1 MMSRAIKVRG
11 PYKGPSGHDHHVR
24 EFVRHLARQG
34 IRQQLIDLPEWG
46 PVKLPDAMRDPWF
59 DTLSEPVDASA
70 ILHFCMP
77 HQVKVET
84 GLLNVNYTMF
94 EASRIHKSWVAHNL
108 RHDLVILPTPS
119 SKDAW
124 VNSGF
129 PEDRIRLCPLGVDP
143 ARFHPGADPLEL
155 TDRRGRSV
163 RDYLTRVLNV
173 SELSPRKNLLGLL
186 RVWIR
191 ATTPDDDA
199 ILVLKLGRYAPGWT
213 LRLMRDL
220 DAMERTIGKTRL
232 ESAPVL
238 FIDRIFSDSQMP
250 GLFAAATHYWSM
262 SHGEA
267 WDQPM
272 VEAAATG
279 LSLIAPKHS
288 AYATYLDEAIARLIP
303 ARRVPAVFDGGG
315 ELQGLFEGADWWEP
329 DETAAEE
336 AVREAVAGQ
345 DRDRTSARS
354 RVAAEFTWELATTR
368 LIAIL
373 EELHERHGQRF

>member
-1 MMSRAIKVRG
+1 MSRALKVRG

-24 EFVRHLARQG
+24 EFVRHLARQR

-46 PVKLPDAMRDPWF
+46 PVKLPDAMLDPWF
-59 DTLSEPVDASA
+59 DTLSESVDASA
-70 ILHFCMP
+70 VLHFCMP
-77 HQVKVET
+77 HQVKIET
-84 GLLNVNYTMF
+84 GFLNVNYTMF
-94 EASRIHKSWVAHNL
+94 EATRIPRSWVQNNL

-124 VNSGF
+124 LESGF

-143 ARFHPGADPLEL
+143 TRFHPAVEPIEF
-155 TDRRGRSV
+155 TDRRGRKV
-163 RDYLTRVLNV
+163 LDYRTRILNV
-173 SELSPRKNLLGLL
+173 SEISPRKNLLGLL
-186 RVWIR
+186 RVWIK
-191 ATTPDDDA
+191 TTALDDDA
-199 ILVLKLGRYAPGWT
+199 ILILKLGRFAPGWT

-220 DAMERTIGKTRL
+220 DAMERTIGKTRR

-238 FIDRIFSDSQMP
+238 FIDRLFADSEMP

-279 LSLIAPKHS
+279 LRLIAPRHS
-288 AYATYLDEAIARLIP
+288 AYTTYLNESIATLIP
-303 ARRVPAVFDGGG
+303 ARRVPAVFAGGG
-315 ELQGLFEGADWWEP
+315 ELQGLFEGTDWWEP
-329 DETAAEE
+329 DEVAASSALRKAVTGADRGSPTA
-336 AVREAVAGQ
+336 RGQ
-345 DRDRTSARS
+345 I
-354 RVAAEFTWELATTR
+354 AAEFTWEQATAR

-373 EELHERHGQRF
+373 EELHERHGVPF

>member
-11 PYKGPSGHDHHVR
+11 PYKGASGHDHHVR

-46 PVKLPDAMRDPWF
+46 PDKLPDAMRDPWF

-108 RHDLVILPTPS
+108 RHDLVILPTWS

-124 VNSGF
+124 LESDF
-129 PEDRIRLCPLGVDP
+129 PEEGIRLCPLGVDP
-143 ARFHPGADPLEL
+143 ARFHPAVEPLEL
-155 TDRRGRSV
+155 TDRRGRRV
-163 RDYLTRVLNV
+163 LDYRTRILNV
-173 SELSPRKNLLGLL
+173 SEISPRKNLLGLL

-191 ATTPDDDA
+191 TTAVDDDA
-199 ILVLKLGRYAPGWT
+199 ILILKLGRYAPGWT

-220 DAMERTIGKTRL
+220 DAMERTIGKTRR

-238 FIDRIFSDSQMP
+238 FIDRLFADSEMP

-279 LSLIAPKHS
+279 LRLIAPKHS
-288 AYATYLDEAIARLIP
+288 AYTTYLDEAIATLIP
-303 ARRVPAVFDGGG
+303 ARRVPAVFAGGG
-315 ELQGLFEGADWWEP
+315 ELQGLFEGADWWDP
-329 DETAAEE
+329 DDEAAAE
-336 AVREAVAGQ
+336 AVREAV
-345 DRDRTSARS
+345 TSADRN
-354 RVAAEFTWELATTR
+354 RPTAQGRIAAEFTWEQATAR